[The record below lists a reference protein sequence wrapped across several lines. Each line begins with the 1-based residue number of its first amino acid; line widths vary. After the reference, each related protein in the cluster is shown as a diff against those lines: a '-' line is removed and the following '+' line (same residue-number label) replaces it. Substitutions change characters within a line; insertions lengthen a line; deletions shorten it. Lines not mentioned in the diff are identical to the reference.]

1 MDRHEARLLHSRR
14 AEASAR
20 LGGNPGSR
28 GRSGWRSCPAA
39 LRASL
44 RGLRTQQKEPILQ
57 VLRQWLPPDPLVL
70 DVDRADQ
77 WPRGAQEAVF
87 SGNTT
92 PIMDAASMP
101 RLLLYGPF
109 FGGGVPTAPGNA
121 AFDAHLCS
129 LDPAMGLLD
138 AHEVSEQALSLDL
151 EALADEAMPAN
162 KPHAGL
168 SEGEGPPSAIHLPRP
183 LPGGFVNEGLTLKIR
198 SGPKI

>member
-1 MDRHEARLLHSRR
+1 VRLSEACER
-14 AEASAR
+14 
-20 LGGNPGSR
+20 N
-28 GRSGWRSCPAA
+28 
-39 LRASL
+39 
-44 RGLRTQQKEPILQ
+44 KEPILQ
-57 VLRQWLPPDPLVL
+57 VLRQWLPPGARVL

-77 WPRGAQEAVF
+77 WPRGSQEAVF

-109 FGGGVPTAPGNA
+109 FGGGVPTAPSNA

-162 KPHAGL
+162 NRTLVFRKGRAPH
-168 SEGEGPPSAIHLPRP
+168 PPSTYRAPCL
-183 LPGGFVNEGLTLKIR
+183 GASSTKD
-198 SGPKI
+198 